1 MATNTRRTP
10 TTICKLACCL
20 GLALLLL
27 AASPAAAADVKLP
40 AELTVAGQKL
50 VLNGSGIRKK
60 FFFSIY
66 ACGLYLPQ
74 PEKDAKKVIA
84 ADEPKAIIMHMIHSK
99 VSKEKIVKAWN
110 DGFFKNSQEKLDQLK
125 DRIAAFNAIF
135 NRDLLAGDRLIM
147 SYVPGQGTI
156 VKFNDEVHKPI
167 PGKDFNDALLAI
179 WLGDNPADDDLKEAM
194 LGID

>member
-1 MATNTRRTP
+1 MATTGRNP
-10 TTICKLACCL
+10 KMIFKAACCL

-40 AELTVAGQKL
+40 AELTVAGRKL

-84 ADEPKAIIMHMIHSK
+84 ADEPKAVIMHMIHSK
-99 VSKEKIVKAWN
+99 VSREKIIKAWD

-125 DRIAAFNAIF
+125 ERIAVFDAIF

-147 SYVPGQGTI
+147 SYVPGRGTI
-156 VKFNDEVHKPI
+156 VKFNDEIHKPI

-194 LGID
+194 LGIE

>member
-1 MATNTRRTP
+1 MATRKSLITP
-10 TTICKLACCL
+10 LKTGFLLA
-20 GLALLLL
+20 LALLLL
-27 AASPAAAADVKLP
+27 AGSPVSAADVKLP
-40 AELTVAGQKL
+40 AELNVAGQKL

-66 ACGLYLPQ
+66 ACGLYLPK
-74 PEKDAKKVIA
+74 PEKDVKKVIA

-99 VSKEKIVKAWN
+99 VSKEKIVKAWD

-125 DRIAAFNAIF
+125 DRIATFDAIF
-135 NRDLLAGDRLIM
+135 NRDLVAGDRLVM